1 MSQNMNE
8 NFKEEQSKEVDSLIV
23 KKEEKEKEKDIIFDE
38 LFIEYLNQGIGEPHF
53 LF

>member
-1 MSQNMNE
+1 MNE
-8 NFKEEQSKEVDSLIV
+8 EFKEEQSKEVDSLKV
-23 KKEEKEKEKDIIFDE
+23 KKEKEKEKDSIFDE

>member
-8 NFKEEQSKEVDSLIV
+8 NFKEEQPKEVDSLKV
-23 KKEEKEKEKDIIFDE
+23 KKEEKEKDIIFDE